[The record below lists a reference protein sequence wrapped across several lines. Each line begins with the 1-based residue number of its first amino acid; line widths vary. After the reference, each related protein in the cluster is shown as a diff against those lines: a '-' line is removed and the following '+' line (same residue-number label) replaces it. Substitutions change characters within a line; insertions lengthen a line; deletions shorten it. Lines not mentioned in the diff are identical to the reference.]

1 LAEEAS
7 EKAKQEAKEVK
18 PGGTGKEAAADRPAK
33 ASAAEAKPAG
43 PAGGGAA
50 PKEAGAGT
58 KPVEAKAAG
67 AKPDAPRAQTDRR
80 GDPRGRG
87 RGRPGR
93 PGGRFRDPDEPELIE
108 RVIHINRVAKVV
120 KGGRRFSFN
129 AIVAVGDGKG
139 KVGIGLGKANEV
151 ADSIRKGSEAAK
163 KSMTDI
169 PLLGSTIPH
178 QIIGRSGAGRVLLK
192 PASPGT
198 GVIAGGP
205 VRGVVEPAGVKDIL
219 TKVLGS
225 PNPHN
230 VVKAT
235 MNGLLRLRRA
245 ADVAKIRGM
254 TVPEVLGFAESE
266 TSDQT
271 EN

>member
-1 LAEEAS
+1 MAEEAS
-7 EKAKQEAKEVK
+7 EKAKETEPTKPEATEEVA
-18 PGGTGKEAAADRPAK
+18 GGTTEE
-33 ASAAEAKPAG
+33 SAGE
-43 PAGGGAA
+43 
-50 PKEAGAGT
+50 
-58 KPVEAKAAG
+58 KPVEAGAAAVKAA
-67 AKPDAPRAQTDRR
+67 AKPERAESKPAEQPSTKPAERRPQPAQRPGAPS
-80 GDPRGRG
+80 RGRNG
-87 RGRPGR
+87 RRS
-93 PGGRFRDPDEPELIE
+93 RFGEVRDGDEPELIE

-139 KVGIGLGKANEV
+139 SVGIGLGKANEV
-151 ADSIRKGSEAAK
+151 ADSIRKGSEAAR
-163 KSMTDI
+163 KSMTKI
-169 PLLGSTIPH
+169 PLLGTTIPH
-178 QIIGRSGAGRVLLK
+178 EIIGRSGAGRVLLK

-205 VRGVVEPAGVKDIL
+205 VRGVVEPAGIKDIL

-235 MNGLLRLRRA
+235 MDGLLRLRRA

-254 TVPEVLGFAESE
+254 TVSEVLGFAESDSGD
-266 TSDQT
+266 TS